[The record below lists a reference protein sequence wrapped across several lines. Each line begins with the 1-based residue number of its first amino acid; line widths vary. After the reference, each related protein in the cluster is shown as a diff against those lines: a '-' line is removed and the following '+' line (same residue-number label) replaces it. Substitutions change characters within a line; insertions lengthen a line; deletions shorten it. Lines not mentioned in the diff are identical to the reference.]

1 MHQLTEYD
9 GIDLFTQ
16 LSPLSSKLSADHY
29 TGQGRQKKQYLLHR
43 KRACII
49 VECGDDALVNAV
61 APELV
66 RSEGANRA
74 CEEFNLS
81 FVCAQLAER
90 ATGTTHFIFKK
101 KANTKHSQLSFR
113 LETEVRTNC
122 SRTLRVETNTQKILL
137 VCTCMY
143 LYVLVW
149 CGVVFLETIC

>member
-49 VECGDDALVNAV
+49 VECCDDALVNAV

-66 RSEGANRA
+66 RSEGANWA

-90 ATGTTHFIFKK
+90 ATGTTHFIFRKRQIPNTLSCHSAWKLRSGPIVLEPQEWKQTPKK
-101 KANTKHSQLSFR
+101 L
-113 LETEVRTNC
+113 
-122 SRTLRVETNTQKILL
+122 
-137 VCTCMY
+137 Y